1 MVSFAAVYTQLFSL
15 SFCRHLVGMAPST
28 SQLLLIGTSVVA
40 TLGVGYFFLS
50 RSASED
56 GDEVKPR
63 RKSRKRNQ
71 KFLEKGK
78 VLQVLTLITQ
88 NLLRELSKEKQY
100 EQALRAQYKDLPE
113 DQIRTHMSDRFC
125 ELITKVQNG
134 VYTAS
139 GITAAEFEKAC
150 TTAYKSDKDFLL
162 RLQELKKVL
171 EMSSPSAEVP
181 SLDDLADGLQNV
193 DNAVAIMFELVD
205 GLTKFMEEIAR
216 ELNPELKNWT
226 PALQQKFQEKVT
238 ASTPE
243 VQTKALDKYNIDQ
256 NELNTAVRY
265 YASAKCDAKSKGIF
279 QKAQMEMAQMQKR
292 AVQSLGL
299 AVGM

>member
-1 MVSFAAVYTQLFSL
+1 
-15 SFCRHLVGMAPST
+15 MAPST

-205 GLTKFMEEIAR
+205 GLTKFMEEAAR